1 MFSFW
6 CCWLWNSKYYD
17 QKEISHYSPFMQ
29 TNYFYIILFRVSLFY
44 LVLRKYVILP
54 NLNWKILFVYEH
66 VWSCL
71 LGFIVE
77 VKIIE
82 KFYYLTWKMNFY
94 SCMTVVLKIY
104 STILSK
110 YCFILPLKILPL
122 KKALLFILL
131 LKYLVPF
138 FKSIILFVY
147 SRYIEY
153 STLTMIITQKPALFV
168 VEITLKSGIQ
178 I

>member
-1 MFSFW
+1 MLSF
-6 CCWLWNSKYYD
+6 CNCLLWNSKYYD

-29 TNYFYIILFRVSLFY
+29 TNYYYIILFRVSLFY

-94 SCMTVVLKIY
+94 SYMTDVLFYQSIVSY
-104 STILSK
+104 YHWRYYLWRRLYYLFFSWNIWSHSSSPLFCLYIQGTLS
-110 YCFILPLKILPL
+110 
-122 KKALLFILL
+122 
-131 LKYLVPF
+131 
-138 FKSIILFVY
+138 
-147 SRYIEY
+147 
-153 STLTMIITQKPALFV
+153 
-168 VEITLKSGIQ
+168 IQ
-178 I
+178 H